1 MQLDIRSVRHA
12 QALAQHG
19 SISRAAAAIGI
30 AQPTLSRS
38 IKDLEARVGLP
49 LFTRHRHGVQA
60 TDFGH
65 VFLRQA
71 TLVAA
76 QIADLERE
84 VALAR
89 GLKSGEVTV
98 GAGPYVAEAL
108 LPRCIQRFSGDHP
121 GIRLRIQ
128 MDVPDVL
135 GRALR
140 TRAIDLAVA
149 EGSVL
154 DKDPDFEVVERLLP
168 PITAYFVARAN
179 HPLRSKAGLTLVDL
193 MAFPFAQ
200 VASFP
205 PRLLKPLLAARAR
218 LRGTLPPFPA
228 IDCPS
233 LTLAKSAIIG
243 SDAITVSSLG
253 LVQPEMER
261 GLVTPILEQPWMQSN
276 WVILKLRARSL
287 GPAAVALTNEL
298 RLAHHELA
306 RTEFALR
313 EKWVVGQ
320 KPVRAAAATGRVRRR

>member
-49 LFTRHRHGVQA
+49 LFTRHRHGVQP

-89 GLKSGEVTV
+89 GLQSGEVTV
-98 GAGPYVAEAL
+98 GAGAYAAESL
-108 LPRCIQRFSGDHP
+108 LPRCIRKFSGDHP

-128 MDVPDVL
+128 MDAPDVL

-140 TRAIDLAVA
+140 SRAIDIAVA

-154 DKDPDFEVVERLLP
+154 EQDTELEVVERLMP
-168 PITAYFVARAN
+168 PITAYFIARAG
-179 HPLRSKAGLTLVDL
+179 HPLRSRAGLTVADL

-200 VASFP
+200 VVSFP
-205 PRLLKPLLAARAR
+205 PRILKPLLASRAR
-218 LRGTLPPFPA
+218 MRGKLPPFPS

-233 LTLAKSAIIG
+233 FTLAKSAIID
-243 SDAITVSSLG
+243 SDAVTVSTLG
-253 LVQPEMER
+253 LVQAEMER
-261 GLVTPILEQPWMQSN
+261 GQVFPILEQPWMQSN
-276 WVILKLRARSL
+276 WIVFKLRARSL
-287 GPAAVALTNEL
+287 GPAAMALTDEL
-298 RLAHHELA
+298 RRAHQELA
-306 RTEFALR
+306 RDESALR
-313 EKWVVGQ
+313 EEWLAGRKQETSVAGA
-320 KPVRAAAATGRVRRR
+320 KRARRR